1 MDKLS
6 KYHREIRKVI
16 YNFKLFHLDIDL
28 SCTNSRQLFLQG
40 RNKDEV
46 KKFYVFFYLQAKAT
60 RDAMAKAL
68 YQNLFEWTV
77 NSVNMA
83 LAQRTR
89 DNKLRSQV
97 SAS

>member
-1 MDKLS
+1 
-6 KYHREIRKVI
+6 
-16 YNFKLFHLDIDL
+16 
-28 SCTNSRQLFLQG
+28 
-40 RNKDEV
+40 
-46 KKFYVFFYLQAKAT
+46 
-60 RDAMAKAL
+60 MAKAL

-97 SAS
+97 SGLQPYYY